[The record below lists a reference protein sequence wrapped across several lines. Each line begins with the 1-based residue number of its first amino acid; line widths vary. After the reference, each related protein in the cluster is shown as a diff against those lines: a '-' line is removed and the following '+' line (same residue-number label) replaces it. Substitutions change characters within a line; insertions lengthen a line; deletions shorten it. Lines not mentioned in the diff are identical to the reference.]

1 MSKGSSARYY
11 QKTKKK
17 FKKSLVKDKYYCRRK
32 KAKSEN
38 IVRKDIRTSQKMQNR
53 GLLSIEKDITNANK

>member
-11 QKTKKK
+11 QKKTKKK
-17 FKKSLVKDKYYCRRK
+17 FKKSFVKDKYYCRRK
-32 KAKSEN
+32 KAKSEK

-53 GLLSIEKDITNANK
+53 G